1 MSYSFTKKTYS
12 TQSTKTSSHS
22 QAIEDAKKKTSLL
35 KDNSWIRK
43 DAEEDEPVERDPNFG
58 KAVLSRYRT
67 NETLDS
73 SKSVDTK
80 SPPQTTSGSTSVQS
94 LTKRFSASQDE
105 LNKGSIS
112 SLKST
117 EEPRTTTVTKTIVKE
132 EPKTS
137 TTTTITKNGKTTEQT
152 TTTTQNVVKTPTK
165 TETFTEKVFSD
176 NKSPS
181 KSIAYTPP
189 APAKPK
195 VSKTTENTIKTAD
208 DQLYDTLIPTS
219 IKTKLTPDGAT
230 TVSKTETV
238 TVKSSKDCSDGES
251 TKTTT
256 TTKTSATTE
265 DKLFDTLLPTSFQS
279 GYNSPDST
287 NTTTTTVTKKDIVVV
302 DGTNGV
308 ECKSVTSPKSPTRT
322 KSSYSSY
329 SSIDDHP
336 SSKTT
341 SYTIS
346 SKPREEYTKTS
357 SIKSYSSQPD
367 SSYEYTSVTSP
378 SAYTTTSYKDNSS
391 RLDNLTSD
399 SFTSKS
405 IKSSYSTPER
415 AVLEKDL
422 CSYCRK
428 GMSSDPKMVLE
439 DMNIN
444 CHATCFKCEVCSS
457 TLGHLKAGDS
467 MWIYRRT
474 VHCEKCFGVTREK
487 WCR

>member
-12 TQSTKTSSHS
+12 TQSTKTSSPS

-58 KAVLSRYRT
+58 RAVLSRYKP

-80 SPPQTTSGSTSVQS
+80 TPQTTSGSTSYVQS

-105 LNKGSIS
+105 LNKDSIS

-137 TTTTITKNGKTTEQT
+137 TTMTTITKNGKTTEKN

-176 NKSPS
+176 IKSPS
-181 KSIAYTPP
+181 KSIAYRPP

-195 VSKTTENTIKTAD
+195 ESETTENTFKTAD

-287 NTTTTTVTKKDIVVV
+287 NTTTTVIKKDIVVV
-302 DGTNGV
+302 DSTKGV
-308 ECKSVTSPKSPTRT
+308 ESKTVTSPTSSTIT

-329 SSIDDHP
+329 SSMDDLP
-336 SSKTT
+336 SSQTT

-367 SSYEYTSVTSP
+367 RSYEYTSVTSP

-405 IKSSYSTPER
+405 IKSVYSTPER